1 MTPLEVLPREG
12 AGAEVLGVDVSA
24 MTVGEWNQI
33 EAAFAAFGL
42 LVFRDQ
48 ILTERDHVEFAQR
61 WGAPV
66 PPDRRA
72 HPTEPE
78 IAVRDLTSP
87 SEPGSQ
93 STQGVWY
100 ADRSYALRPPLGS
113 VEIAREI
120 PAGGATTIFADTHAA
135 FDTLSSGTQRAL
147 EALRAV
153 HTHPVPGGDVE
164 ESRHPIVIHHPVS
177 GRKTLFVNPT
187 FTTSVED
194 MDEREGLGL
203 LNQLYDHCQQPE
215 FLTTVE
221 WELGMV
227 VIWDSRAV
235 WEFSPRATEQPTMH
249 RVTISGT
256 ELRPAIAPAKKDPTL
271 TQRAGATLAG
281 GILTAAMTGIAEV
294 IDPERV
300 KHDIEI
306 VSEAPEPD
314 DLPDFDFG
322 ELPPLD

>member
-1 MTPLEVLPREG
+1 MTPLEVIPREG
-12 AGAEVLGVDVSA
+12 AGAEVLGVDVTS

-48 ILTERDHVEFAQR
+48 ILTEENQVEFAQR
-61 WGAPV
+61 WGTIETPRA
-66 PPDRRA
+66 DRQ
-72 HPTEPE
+72 
-78 IAVRDLTSP
+78 IAR
-87 SEPGSQ
+87 
-93 STQGVWY
+93 GVWH
-100 ADRSYALRPPLGS
+100 ADRSYLRAPPFGS

-120 PAGGATTIFADTHAA
+120 PTDGATTLFADTHAA
-135 FDTLSSGTQRAL
+135 FDTLTSGTQRAL

-153 HTHPVPGGDVE
+153 HSNPLSTGDPAHE
-164 ESRHPIVIHHPVS
+164 TLHPIVIHHPVS

-227 VIWDSRAV
+227 VLWDSRSI
-235 WEFSPRATEQPTMH
+235 WNFSPTAGDQALIH
-249 RVTISGT
+249 RVTIAGT

-300 KHDIEI
+300 THDIEI
-306 VSEAPEPD
+306 VSEAPDPG
-314 DLPDFDFG
+314 DLPEFDFG